1 MYKKRITCPEIVY
14 LKGEEMTRYT
24 MDLFLQKCI
33 LPHINI
39 DKWHFYDL
47 SCKNRDNTNDDVL
60 INAINK
66 GKQIRSIF
74 KEPTITPTEIQKKTL
89 NLKNTLMSP
98 NGLMRNEWNGFTVLL
113 YAHCS
118 IRLAHLLQIY
128 RVCLKP
134 KDFFRIKRL
143 QIEKI
148 NYLTTRYLSSRAR

>member
-1 MYKKRITCPEIVY
+1 
-14 LKGEEMTRYT
+14 

-98 NGLMRNEWNGFTVLL
+98 NGLMRNEWNGFTISRDTIHIDDIELGYKNQFFL
-113 YAHCS
+113 KGT
-118 IRLAHLLQIY
+118 RLVENIQ
-128 RVCLKP
+128 RDGNKSVP
-134 KDFFRIKRL
+134 VF
-143 QIEKI
+143 
-148 NYLTTRYLSSRAR
+148 